1 MDLRETYTPGLDG
14 NGYSKE
20 LYKTFRESI
29 CIKRK
34 FNASRIDD
42 IRAFNC
48 AADSD
53 RNNFI
58 LHEVYP
64 LKTSSYNKKVA
75 CNT

>member
-14 NGYSKE
+14 NGYSKK

-29 CIKRK
+29 RIKRK
-34 FNASRIDD
+34 FNASSIDD
-42 IRAFNC
+42 IRAFNF

-53 RNNFI
+53 RNNLI